1 MCCRIIQKDYRVLFW
16 NDCLENWTGISKNQ
30 IVGTDLA
37 NHYPHLKEP
46 KYYSRIETV
55 KKIQTIQYDRIIP
68 HDSKTTIINLDQ
80 KTKDFIYRR
89 FWGRLQ
95 TPKKILGGY
104 NQIDLMRATGI
115 QNAMLLLAENN
126 YDIILSDYQLEDG
139 TTKDLLLK
147 MT

>member
-46 KYYSRIETV
+46 KYYSSIETV

-95 TPKKILGGY
+95 TPKKNIGRL
-104 NQIDLMRATGI
+104 QPDRL
-115 QNAMLLLAENN
+115 NAG
-126 YDIILSDYQLEDG
+126 DG
-139 TTKDLLLK
+139 HPKCHAASGRE
-147 MT
+147 